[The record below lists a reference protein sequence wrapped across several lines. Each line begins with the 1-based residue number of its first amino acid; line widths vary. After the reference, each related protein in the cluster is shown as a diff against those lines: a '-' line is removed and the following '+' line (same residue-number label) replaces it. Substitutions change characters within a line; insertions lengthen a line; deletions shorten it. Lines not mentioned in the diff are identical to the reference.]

1 MNSKQEDRYGMFLKV
16 DFYLV
21 AQALLLA
28 FNPAIAT
35 TRTVLNSLIN
45 AIAQADSTATR
56 NITGFTVAKNE
67 HREAQLALFKKVRA
81 GLMAYFTA
89 DPDPKKKLVIK
100 FTDSAIDDF
109 RDPEIYIKTD
119 QLLDLALPVKALL
132 VPSGVTEAEVDSLK
146 TLNDAWPAME
156 PLGRM
161 EEAVNKASRKDVSL
175 LIEQTD
181 TLLDKT
187 LDSYMKV
194 VQYNNA
200 NLYNQYQTARMIDDS
215 GGGSDSSGYDVTN
228 ITIVAGASYLLP
240 VGAATIPSDL
250 DVYFRVVTSGAIIK
264 VCTTNLPAMPCVSGY
279 DMVAGLTFKGL
290 FSNMG
295 LDMNV
300 SNVQLTNSGAT
311 DVLMR
316 VGTKDE

>member
-28 FNPAIAT
+28 FNPAIAA

-56 NITGFTVAKNE
+56 DISGFTVAKNE
-67 HREAQLALFKKVRA
+67 HRTSLLQLFKKVRA
-81 GLMAYFTA
+81 GLMAYYTN
-89 DPDPKKKLVIK
+89 DPDPKKKLIID
-100 FTDSAIDDF
+100 FTDTAIDNF

-119 QLLDLALPVKALL
+119 QLLDLALPIKALL
-132 VPSGVTEAEVDSLK
+132 VSSGVTEAEVDSLK

-175 LIEQTD
+175 FIEQTD
-181 TLLDKT
+181 NLLDKT

-194 VQYNNA
+194 VQYNNP
-200 NLYNQYQTARMIDDS
+200 NLYSQYQTARMIDDS

-240 VGAATIPSDL
+240 VGSSTIPPEL
-250 DVYFRVVTSGAIIK
+250 DVYFRVVSSGATIK
-264 VCTTNLPAMPCVSGY
+264 VCTTNLPAMPCASGY
-279 DMVAGLTFKGL
+279 DLVAGVTFKGL
-290 FSNMG
+290 FSTLG
-295 LDMNV
+295 LDMNM
-300 SNVQLTNSGAT
+300 SNVQLTNPGAT
-311 DVLMR
+311 DVVLR
-316 VGTKDE
+316 VGIKDE